1 MFLDL
6 ASHMKSMYS
15 TLELYLHR
23 TGRTF
28 PSSVSVLNSFA
39 NEPFFKSGDRYGF
52 FFTVKHIFFWF
63 SEEKKELSP
72 SQILYNKFEK
82 YLSLSIYRNICF
94 IQIKFCFSMENNCS
108 IIYLRSRVVVWI
120 GASQDTLPN
129 LKKKYSPICLYTHFN
144 FFLSKFNY
152 RNYKKTNKTDI

>member
-1 MFLDL
+1 MYVTLSRKKQINFNAERKMFLDL

-23 TGRTF
+23 AGRTF
-28 PSSVSVLNSFA
+28 PSSVSVLNSCA

-63 SEEKKELSP
+63 LEEKKELSP
-72 SQILYNKFEK
+72 SQILYNKLEK

-94 IQIKFCFSMENNCS
+94 IHIKFHFSMGNSCS
-108 IIYLRSRVVVWI
+108 IIYLRSGVVV
-120 GASQDTLPN
+120 
-129 LKKKYSPICLYTHFN
+129 
-144 FFLSKFNY
+144 
-152 RNYKKTNKTDI
+152 